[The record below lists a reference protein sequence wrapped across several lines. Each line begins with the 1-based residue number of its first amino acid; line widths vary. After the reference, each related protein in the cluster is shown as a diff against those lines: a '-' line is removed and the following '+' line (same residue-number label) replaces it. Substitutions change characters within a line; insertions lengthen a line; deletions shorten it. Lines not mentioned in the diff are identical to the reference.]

1 MENTI
6 TQQITT
12 DELQKLFGSGETW
25 TGYLWQDDKSEPF
38 VFLQD
43 ANNEKCKIDFTT
55 KIPFIIEGFLVG
67 HPKKDNKSEVEPKP
81 KQISLTIKNI
91 DGVYYCYKSENF
103 KTLQNIETFP
113 AVEVL
118 KNKGIE
124 ALQFI
129 PIFKKQN
136 DPFSGK
142 FPKENSEKS
151 KDSERF
157 QEYVYS
163 HQIFKGILS

>member
-6 TQQITT
+6 TQQITK
-12 DELQKLFGSGETW
+12 DELWDLLDDIKLSW
-25 TGYLWQDDKSEPF
+25 SGYLWQDDQSTPF
-38 VFLQD
+38 IFK
-43 ANNEKCKIDFTT
+43 NEVVNYRKYFTSN
-55 KIPFIIEGFLVG
+55 IPFIIEGLLVNT
-67 HPKKDNKSEVEPKP
+67 KET
-81 KQISLTIKNI
+81 ISLTIKNI
-91 DGVYYCYKSENF
+91 DGVYYCYKSINF
-103 KTLQNIETFP
+103 KDLKPVETFP
-113 AVEVL
+113 ADKALEDED
-118 KNKGIE
+118 KGIKIK
-124 ALQFI
+124 ALEFI

-163 HQIFKGILS
+163 HQIFKGINS